1 MLSQAFDQLSS
12 LFGRSVLKRT
22 LDAHCRIVTAAGPHE
37 FVADDGS
44 IVTLFRL
51 DGLRS
56 MAGEAE
62 LSSIVEHLRI
72 GMSGFLTDAGHTIQ
86 FWFGHSPE
94 LATVEVDRAM
104 SRIEAVTKDAGLD
117 VSDVVAERRERLPV
131 RLAGERSYIALWSR
145 PTLLQKQEA
154 KEAGK
159 QMRDAFKGAPAA
171 TEAQMP
177 GVGADALIVRHRSV
191 ADAMQRAFSEVSIEI
206 EMLDVHAGMGAMKSI
221 VDPNFGAME
230 TTWKGVLPGDKLRGM
245 MPERSAELTAMDV
258 SNVLL
263 PLVSRQLLTEEAEVL
278 DQTTLRIGDYVWSS
292 FDIVLPPE
300 VIVSFE
306 DLVRRVLDNDE
317 KVSWRCSMLVHS
329 GGFQGQ
335 VFKEQISRAARW
347 ATATTN
353 QRIADAFE
361 SLHQAN
367 GDGDTVVRWG
377 VSFAVWCHM
386 SDQER
391 LVRHVATIRRAV
403 ERWGNSQTDGMI
415 GDPVEG
421 TMSSALGITASTTA
435 PFASA
440 SLTDVLG
447 MSPVSRPASP
457 WQNGSMMFRTPDGK
471 GFFYQP
477 GSSKQ
482 TLWVDLMV
490 GTPGSGKSV
499 LLNSLNL
506 STAFSRQTGRNAKNV
521 GLLPRIAIID
531 IGRSSEGLIQLI
543 RDSLPVDRRHEAM
556 FHRLRMDEQYAVNPF
571 DTQLGLRR
579 PLAHE
584 RGYLVNLV
592 SLICTPDDKKAPAD
606 GVSQLAAA
614 AIDAAYEEFAD
625 HGNPKLYV
633 AGDSRPV
640 DEMVER
646 LGIAIDE
653 NSTWWEVTDAL
664 ALAGHFH
671 EAALAQRFAVPQLGD
686 LVQMVNKEN
695 VKAAYD
701 EMTVENGQLVTKTFQ
716 RIIGEAL
723 RAYPILAKPTRF
735 DVTNARIVAFDLA
748 DVTEKVGPQ
757 AQKKTAIMY
766 MLARQTL
773 THDFWLDVDEVRALR
788 CADVYRDAL
797 IEKAETNKQMPKR
810 LCFDEYHLTGG
821 LGIREQVI
829 QDVRVG
835 RKQGVQIALASQLI
849 DDFDDA
855 IQDLASNVWFCN
867 VPTAKARAKICE
879 NYDLNDAVR
888 SEMET
893 LNGPVSG
900 VGAPVIAMMKLKT
913 GVYVQKVINE
923 LGPVELWALSTTA
936 EDTALRTKLYDRLG
950 PKEARRRLARR
961 FPSGSAKDMI
971 ERRLVE
977 LEDQSTKITDKE
989 REDVVQSIA
998 DDIARA
1004 D

>member
-1 MLSQAFDQLSS
+1 MWSQAFDQISS

-22 LDAHCRIVTAAGPHE
+22 LDAHCRLVTAAGEHE

-56 MAGEAE
+56 MAGEEE
-62 LSSIVEHLRI
+62 LSIIVERLRI
-72 GMSGFLTDAGHTIQ
+72 GMSGFLSDAGHDIQ
-86 FWFGHSPE
+86 FWFGHSPDR
-94 LATVEVDRAM
+94 ARAEVDLAM
-104 SRIEAVTKDAGLD
+104 RRVEAVAMDAGLD
-117 VSDVVAERRERLPV
+117 VSDVVAERRERLPA

-154 KEAGK
+154 KESAR
-159 QMRDAFKGAPAA
+159 QMQQAFKGAPQAA
-171 TEAQMP
+171 EAQMP

-191 ADAMQRAFSEVSIEI
+191 ADALKRVLSENGIEAA
-206 EMLDVHAGMGAMKSI
+206 MLTAHAGMGAMKSI
-221 VDPNFGAME
+221 IDPNFGSME
-230 TTWKGVLPGDKLRGM
+230 STWKGVLPGDKLRPM
-245 MPERSAELTAMDV
+245 MAERPAELKSIDV

-263 PLVSRQLLTEEAEVL
+263 PLISRQLLTEEAEIL
-278 DQTTLRIGDYVWSS
+278 DQTTLRMGDYVWSS

-300 VIVSFE
+300 VLVSFE
-306 DLVRRVLDNDE
+306 ELVRRVLEGED
-317 KVSWRCSMLVHS
+317 KISWRCSMMLRS

-335 VFKEQISRAARW
+335 VFKEQIARATRW

-361 SLHQAN
+361 FLHQAN

-377 VSFAVWCHM
+377 VSFAVWCHRN
-386 SDQER
+386 DRDR
-391 LVRHVATIRRAV
+391 LVHHVATIRRAV

-421 TMSSALGITASTTA
+421 VMSSALGITASSTA

-440 SLTDVLG
+440 SLTDALG

-457 WQNGSMMFRTPDGK
+457 WQAGAMMFRTEDGK
-471 GFFYQP
+471 PFYYQP

-482 TLWVDLMV
+482 LAWVDLMV

-506 STAFSRQTGRNAKNV
+506 STALSRQTGRNAKNV
-521 GLLPRIAIID
+521 GLLPRISIID

-543 RDSLPVDRRHEAM
+543 RDSLPVDRRHEAV
-556 FHRLRMDEQYAVNPF
+556 FHRLRMDEQFAVNPF

-584 RGYLVNLV
+584 RGYLINLV
-592 SLICTPDDKKAPAD
+592 SLICTPEGKTEPYD
-606 GVSQLAAA
+606 GISQLAAA
-614 AIDAAYEEFAD
+614 AIDAAYEEFGD
-625 HGNPKLYV
+625 SDNPKRYV
-633 AGDSRPV
+633 IGDSRAV
-640 DEMVER
+640 DERIDAV
-646 LGIAIDE
+646 GIEIDE
-653 NSTWWEVTDAL
+653 NSTWWEITDAL
-664 ALAGHFH
+664 AQRGHMH

-723 RAYPILAKPTRF
+723 RAYPILGKPTRF
-735 DVTNARIVAFDLA
+735 DVSNARIVAFDLA

-773 THDFWLDVDEVRALR
+773 THDYWLDVDEVRALR
-788 CADVYRDAL
+788 CAPMYRDAL

-810 LCFDEYHLTGG
+810 ICFDEYHLTGG

-849 DDFDDA
+849 EDFDAA

-867 VPTAKARAKICE
+867 VPTAKARTKICE
-879 NYDLNDAVR
+879 NYNLNAAV
-888 SEMET
+888 EDQMAT
-893 LNGPVSG
+893 LNGPVPG

-913 GVYVQKVINE
+913 GTYVQKIINE

-936 EDTALRTKLYDRLG
+936 EDTALRTMLYDRLG

-977 LEDQSTKITDKE
+977 LEDQSKKITDKE
-989 REDVVQSIA
+989 RGDVVRSIA

-1004 D
+1004 Q